1 MTQQAAT
8 GQEYLIP
15 DEIARAAVLPGSY
28 TDEENTVFPAYA
40 WLRANNP
47 LGLAKLEGFDPIW
60 LVTKHADLM
69 AIERNPELFPAGV
82 NNAILNDQASDN
94 FTRSLTGGTTRI
106 MDAVPFMDPPEHT
119 TYRGVVDRSF
129 LPRAV
134 KKYEPQI
141 RDMARGAVDKVLAID
156 GEFDFLKDFAFAYP
170 LHVIMTLFG
179 VPSEDEP
186 IMLKLTQEFFGVH
199 DPEVQREAPSPD
211 EAARLWIETSPEFLR
226 LLRHQDRGTP
236 RPADR
241 RPALADCERP
251 GRR

>member
-1 MTQQAAT
+1 MTQQPAT
-8 GQEYLIP
+8 EQEYLIP

-47 LGLAKLEGFDPIW
+47 LGLAKLEGFDPLW
-60 LVTKHADLM
+60 LVTKHADIM

-119 TYRGVVDRSF
+119 TYRGVVDREF

-134 KKYEPQI
+134 TNPGS
-141 RDMARGAVDKVLAID
+141 ARW
-156 GEFDFLKDFAFAYP
+156 P
-170 LHVIMTLFG
+170 
-179 VPSEDEP
+179 
-186 IMLKLTQEFFGVH
+186 
-199 DPEVQREAPSPD
+199 
-211 EAARLWIETSPEFLR
+211 ARRSTRYWASTESSTSSTTSPSTIR
-226 LLRHQDRGTP
+226 CTSS
-236 RPADR
+236 
-241 RPALADCERP
+241 
-251 GRR
+251 